1 MLNFHD
7 IPESS
12 LIFKA
17 MGIVRSGAH
26 TGTITL
32 FFFLLIEYFNLI

>member
-32 FFFLLIEYFNLI
+32 FFFSINRVF